1 MNCTA
6 QSSVKGQPL
15 AMALLERA
23 IVTGRIAPA
32 YLFCGPQGV
41 GKAMAARHF
50 AARLLESALG
60 RIERGNHPDLLWVE
74 PTYKKGDKL
83 LSRAE
88 ALAEG
93 GNLPR
98 ALPQVRL
105 EQVRG
110 INQFLSR
117 PPLEAAR
124 QVIVIEGAE
133 AMGDGAANAL
143 LKILEEPGGAVFVL
157 IAPSAGGLLAT
168 VRSRCQKV
176 PFCCLPH
183 ELVAQILAALGKSV
197 DERLLAMAQGS
208 PGRALELQT
217 WLFGIPPEL
226 LAEAEKWA
234 YRPLDLR
241 SALTLA
247 RRIDAELNLE
257 QQIPLVDYLQQL
269 AWAAGRV
276 ERLAPL
282 EALRTQLLGYVSPRL
297 AWEVGI
303 PPLPPL

>member
-1 MNCTA
+1 MNGTA
-6 QSSVKGQPL
+6 TGAVQGQPL

-23 IVTGRIAPA
+23 VVTGRIAPA

-50 AARLLESALG
+50 AARLLKNTLG

-74 PTYKKGDKL
+74 PTYKKSDKL

-110 INQFLSR
+110 VTQFLSR
-117 PPLEAAR
+117 PPLEAAC

-157 IAPSAGGLLAT
+157 TAPCADSLLAT

-176 PFCCLPH
+176 PFYCLPC
-183 ELVAQILAALGKSV
+183 ELVAEILAALGKSV

-208 PGRALELQT
+208 PGRALELQA
-217 WLFGIPPEL
+217 WLTAIPPEL
-226 LAEAEKWA
+226 LAAAEKWA
-234 YRPLDLR
+234 CRSLDLR
-241 SALTLA
+241 GALTLA
-247 RRIDAELNLE
+247 RRIDAELSLE
-257 QQIPLVDYLQQL
+257 QQIPLVDYLQQR

-276 ERLAPL
+276 EPLAPL
-282 EALRTQLLGYVSPRL
+282 EALRGQLLGYISPRL
-297 AWEVGI
+297 AWEGAI
-303 PPLPPL
+303 GSTGG